1 MNYNMHGM
9 NKTIFELYGMLKTAE
24 KNIKTIKDIL
34 MVYKGKGIKR
44 MEKGKGK
51 IKASKGF

>member
-1 MNYNMHGM
+1 M
-9 NKTIFELYGMLKTAE
+9 MLKTAE
-24 KNIKTIKDIL
+24 KNIKSTKDVL
-34 MVYKGKGIKR
+34 MVNNGKGIKR